1 MVSGLNAVLPD
12 CVWIRRACFAAQ
24 NRMEMP
30 WTKSR
35 KLDFAHRITT
45 LIHPLPTLRR
55 GKNVV
60 DEGSQLQLLFL
71 YIFSLKDAQI
81 LILILPSTCPK
92 IGGHLTLTVDSTW
105 KGKHGI

>member
-1 MVSGLNAVLPD
+1 MVEDPCPVLPD
-12 CVWIRRACFAAQ
+12 SVWIRRECFAAQ
-24 NRMEMP
+24 NRVEMP

-60 DEGSQLQLLFL
+60 DESSQLQLLTVH
-71 YIFSLKDAQI
+71 IFSLKDAQI

-92 IGGHLTLTVDSTW
+92 IGGHLSALEW
-105 KGKHGI
+105 GNIMFIEI

>member
-12 CVWIRRACFAAQ
+12 SVWIRRACFAAQ

-45 LIHPLPTLRR
+45 LIHPLPTLHR
-55 GKNVV
+55 GKTVV
-60 DEGSQLQLLFL
+60 AESTQLQLVFL
-71 YIFSLKDAQI
+71 YNFYFKDAQI
-81 LILILPSTCPK
+81 YILILPSTCPM
-92 IGGHLTLTVDSTW
+92 IGGTADSRP
-105 KGKHGI
+105 IAAL